1 MIGRAEWMTTLRY
14 GWLRMNGKIEDN
26 SELITYGITQLTK
39 LREVENIP
47 QMVLRDKELTM
58 FSEIYIYF
66 VQVYFC

>member
-1 MIGRAEWMTTLRY
+1 MTTLRY
-14 GWLRMNGKIEDN
+14 GWLRMNGKIEDD

-58 FSEIYIYF
+58 FSEIYIYL

>member
-1 MIGRAEWMTTLRY
+1 MTTLRY
-14 GWLRMNGKIEDN
+14 GWLRMNGKIEDD